1 MMLIVLKF
9 DFLTYFTYYNR
20 LCYLQKLIFS
30 NAKICIAI
38 AIADELFLYL
48 KFLYFNFQNE

>member
-9 DFLTYFTYYNR
+9 DFLTYFTYYNC

-38 AIADELFLYL
+38 AIADELFLYP